1 MSPVSIRDPQPT
13 AEFPRLSKILES
25 RRELVALL
33 SDQYKTQLDGR
44 PLWLIA
50 GKGPTMAYASL
61 YQRLI
66 REIDFAQN
74 VRIHSLAKAP
84 HAEEVKSL
92 AKRTYLRWRH
102 GEPIPGMVI
111 YVGGQTIGDSAKAF
125 LYYLRQCFKNV
136 KEPPPRPVFGGI
148 ITALSNDG
156 LFSDTASI
164 FEGDVAKSFKATAP
178 NFILGHL
185 LTLLRQPF
193 DMKVSCVGDILS
205 KLSSLSDYEY
215 SCKTLGTYHN
225 DFAADLAKSAYDR
238 VLGRGPI
245 HFTAPYL
252 HARESLDDL
261 FRAVQLCGLSMQLAG
276 SSATCSGSEHLGW
289 KWLEDF
295 MRKRRKTMDAK
306 LAKDWKLT
314 HGAGVLI
321 MTIITLYM
329 QGQST
334 VADRVREIATSIH
347 LLEAFHRLEIPPTV
361 IQVCLALGVGI
372 RCPNYLAYLLTG
384 IRPMPEVMAE
394 ERLTVLEQVEME
406 VLPDTI
412 RRAMIDS
419 GLAKESDFGRLHRDV
434 ADPLQEVLDKAVET
448 KHGRPEA
455 DLYRKFIGKLRELI

>member
-1 MSPVSIRDPQPT
+1 MSDPQPT

-44 PLWLIA
+44 PLWLVA
-50 GKGPTMAYASL
+50 GSGPTTSYANV

-66 REIDFAQN
+66 RELDFSRD
-74 VRIHSLAKAP
+74 VTVHSLTKD
-84 HAEEVKSL
+84 AETLRAL
-92 AKRTYLRWRH
+92 AQDTFSQWET
-102 GEPIPGMVI
+102 GEPAPGMII
-111 YVGGQTIGDSAKAF
+111 YVGGQTTGDSTKAF
-125 LYYLRQCFKNV
+125 LAYIRECAKNAG
-136 KEPPPRPVFGGI
+136 KPEPRPIFGGI

-164 FEGDVAKSFKATAP
+164 FEGGVANSFRATAP
-178 NFILGHL
+178 NFIVGHL

-193 DMKVSCVGDILS
+193 EMKASCVGDILS
-205 KLSSLSDYEY
+205 KLSSLWDYEY

-238 VLGRGPI
+238 VLGRAEIDI
-245 HFTAPYL
+245 HITPPYL
-252 HARESLDDL
+252 HTRRCLDDL

-295 MRKRRKTMDAK
+295 MSRLRKTMDPK
-306 LAKDWKLT
+306 RAKDWKLT

-329 QGQST
+329 QGESG
-334 VADRVREIATSIH
+334 VADRVRKIASSI
-347 LLEAFHRLEIPPTV
+347 RLIETFNELHIPPTV
-361 IQVCLALGVGI
+361 IQVCLALGVGN
-372 RCPNYLAYLLTG
+372 RCKNYLAYLLG
-384 IRPMPEVMAE
+384 SSPPNIVGAE
-394 ERLTVLEQVEME
+394 DRLTVLEQVELE

-419 GLAKESDFGRLHRDV
+419 ELARESDFGKLHREL
-434 ADPLQEVLDKAVET
+434 AEPLLEVLTKAVET
-448 KHGRPEA
+448 KQGRPEA
-455 DLYRKFIGKLRELI
+455 NLYEKNFIGRLKALI